1 MKAQYE
7 TNLVCRAM
15 DEDGDMRFGEGQN
28 GQLHTLDA
36 MKQVLKTRLGAVAGE
51 WWEGDEGAIP
61 YFDGNVLGA
70 IANDKTKDAIDL
82 LVINRIMDTV
92 GVTGVSNVE
101 SSIENRRYHFTCSV
115 QTVYG
120 TTTAEVSL

>member
-15 DEDGDMRFGEGQN
+15 DENGDMRFGEGQN
-28 GQLHTLDA
+28 SQLHNLEA
-36 MKQVLKTRLGAVAGE
+36 MKQVLKTRFGAVEGE

-61 YFDGNVLGA
+61 YFGGGIFGA
-70 IANDKTKDAIDL
+70 VASGKVKDTIDL
-82 LVINRIMDTV
+82 MIINRIMDTV
-92 GVTGVSNVE
+92 GVIGVSDVI
-101 SSIENRRYHFTCSV
+101 SSIENRRYQFTCTV

>member
-15 DEDGDMRFGEGQN
+15 DENGDMRFGEGQN
-28 GQLHTLDA
+28 GQLRTLDA
-36 MKQVLKTRLGAVAGE
+36 MKQVLKTRLGAVEGE
-51 WWEGDEGAIP
+51 WWEGDDGAIP
-61 YFDGNVLGA
+61 YFDGNILGA
-70 IANDKTKDAIDL
+70 ITSEKRRDAIDL
-82 LVINRIMDTV
+82 LIINRIMDTM
-92 GVTGVSNVE
+92 GVTGVFNVE
-101 SSIENRRYHFTCSV
+101 SSIKNRQYHFTCSV

>member
-36 MKQVLKTRLGAVAGE
+36 MKQVLKTRLGAVEGE

-61 YFDGNVLGA
+61 YFGGSVLGA
-70 IANDKTKDAIDL
+70 VVSEKTKDTIDL
-82 LVINRIMDTV
+82 LVIDRIMNTV
-92 GVTGVSNVE
+92 GVIGVTNIE
-101 SSIENRRYHFTCSV
+101 STVANRQYHFTCSV

>member
-15 DEDGDMRFGEGQN
+15 DEDGDMRLGEGQN
-28 GQLHTLDA
+28 GQLYTIDA
-36 MKQVLKTRLGAVAGE
+36 MKQVLKTRLGAVEGE
-51 WWEGDEGAIP
+51 WWEGDAGAIP
-61 YFDGNVLGA
+61 YFSGSILGA
-70 IANDKTKDAIDL
+70 VASEKVKDTLDL

-92 GVTGVSNVE
+92 GVIGVSDVE
-101 SSIENRRYHFTCSV
+101 SSIEYRKYHFTCSV